1 MRDWVADFQMM
12 ITKSLGLKFK
22 TIEEVYD
29 ISEMIIKVKEPLKK
43 EYSLIKEGQ
52 IIYTFFHFASS
63 KELTQAMIDS
73 NSICIVYETVENLD
87 GSLPTYAYV

>member
-1 MRDWVADFQMM
+1 MLIGIPKEIKESEHRVGMTPSGVQ
-12 ITKSLGLKFK
+12 SLIENGHTVYVQNNAGNGSGYSDKDYLAVGAEILK

-52 IIYTFFHFASS
+52 II
-63 KELTQAMIDS
+63 
-73 NSICIVYETVENLD
+73 
-87 GSLPTYAYV
+87 